1 MSEKEALL
9 LAATTT
15 SSTSNATTSYSLVV
29 FPVVLLTTVGL
40 RMLGLV
46 SSIHVLGV
54 LGVGGFAGICLL
66 VQSINKKKEDSK
78 AEKSEK
84 SVERWSEKKAHEWYA
99 KQPWLVGANF
109 LPSTASNQLEMF
121 QAETFNPSSIDRDLK
136 LAASIGMNTMRV
148 FLHDLLFDNDPTG
161 FLDRIDIFLSICS
174 KHGIRPMIVFF
185 DSRPQLTMG
194 EIPSLQHLGDLSQQ
208 PRLEHYIRSVI
219 RRFKNDHRNFGS
231 WDYMP
236 VITQL
241 FPKIYR
247 WIREEGATQPITS
260 GVYGFDD
267 PFTEFQELQI
277 ALSDIITF
285 HSYDPPATFL
295 KYLNRLKPYN
305 RPIICTEWLARTLGS
320 TPAAIL
326 PVGKKENIGMIN
338 WGLWMVGCRQSF
350 LGIVWESYDHEP
362 NPWFHDLF
370 TGDGFCILR
379 RKGMC
384 FGEKRRGG
392 FC

>member
-15 SSTSNATTSYSLVV
+15 SSTSHATTSYSLVV

-54 LGVGGFAGICLL
+54 LGVGGFAGLCLL
-66 VQSINKKKEDSK
+66 VQSNNKDSK

-84 SVERWSEKKAHEWYA
+84 SVERWSEKEAHEWYA

-161 FLDRIDIFLSICS
+161 FLNRIDIFLSICS

-185 DSRPQLTMG
+185 DSCWDANPKLDKGPQQPPVKG
-194 EIPSLQHLGDLSQQ
+194 VHNSRWVKSPSLQHLGDLSQQ

-219 RRFKNDHRNFGS
+219 RRFKNDHRILAWDIWNEPGNFGS

-295 KYLNRLKPYN
+295 KYLNRLRPYN

-326 PVGKKENIGMIN
+326 PVGKKENI
-338 WGLWMVGCRQSF
+338 
-350 LGIVWESYDHEP
+350 
-362 NPWFHDLF
+362 
-370 TGDGFCILR
+370 
-379 RKGMC
+379 
-384 FGEKRRGG
+384 
-392 FC
+392 